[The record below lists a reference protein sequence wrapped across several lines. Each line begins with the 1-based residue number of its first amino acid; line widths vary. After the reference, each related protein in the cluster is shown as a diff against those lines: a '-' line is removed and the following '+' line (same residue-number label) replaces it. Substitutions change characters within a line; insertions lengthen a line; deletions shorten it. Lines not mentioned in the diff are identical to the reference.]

1 MSAMF
6 IPRYYDHYAF
16 GQYYKERLD
25 GKVFR
30 WNSPD
35 WVLTT
40 TTIKEI
46 ELEIKMSESL
56 IRTRKSIM
64 GRALSGE
71 DIRVG
76 KLLQMHERQA
86 AGKIAGITRNAM
98 IYRCA
103 SIFGKLGIKNLE
115 QLRRINL

>member
-1 MSAMF
+1 MF
-6 IPRYYDHYAF
+6 IPKYHDHHAF

-30 WNSPD
+30 WDNPE
-35 WVLTT
+35 WVLTST
-40 TTIKEI
+40 TVAEIKA
-46 ELEIKMSESL
+46 EIKMSDNL
-56 IRTRKSIM
+56 IRARKTRV
-64 GRALSGE
+64 GQPLSPE

-76 KLLQMHERQA
+76 RFLQKHERPEA
-86 AGKIAGITRNAM
+86 RELAGITANSM

-103 SIFGKLGIKNLE
+103 SIFRKLDIRTLE